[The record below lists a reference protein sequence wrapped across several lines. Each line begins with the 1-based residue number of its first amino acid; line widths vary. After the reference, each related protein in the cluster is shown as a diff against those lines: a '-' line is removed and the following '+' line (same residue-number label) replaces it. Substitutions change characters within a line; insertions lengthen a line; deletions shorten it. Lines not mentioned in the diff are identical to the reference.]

1 LNWKTFS
8 ALLSR
13 DGHVARRNLLPMLLQ
28 NLLQPLLFTFIFG
41 RVMTASGFMAQSYKN
56 LLLPGIM
63 AISMVMSGVWAV
75 AMPLISEFQF
85 TREIEDRLLAPIEI
99 GWLAVQKVV
108 TGMIQAIVAGLVVLP
123 AAWLVMGAGV
133 QLTPRHLV
141 ELLVIALL
149 VALFSAAGGLAL
161 GCSIGQTQVG
171 LMFSLVLAPMMMF
184 GCAYYPWKALDP
196 FPVLKYA
203 VLVNP
208 LVYAS
213 EGLRGAL
220 VPTAPHIDTLLVI
233 AALALIDFGL
243 LYFGLKKFR
252 SKALN

>member
-1 LNWKTFS
+1 LNWKTFY

-13 DGHVARRNLLPMLLQ
+13 DGHVARRNLIPMLLQ
-28 NLLQPLLFTFIFG
+28 NLLQPLLFTFVFG
-41 RVMTASGFMAQSYKN
+41 RVLTTSGMMPVSYKN
-56 LLLPGIM
+56 MLLPGIM

-85 TREIEDRLLAPIEI
+85 TREIEDRLLAPIDI

-108 TGMIQAIVAGLVVLP
+108 AGMIQATVAGLVVLP

-133 QLTPRHLV
+133 NLDLGHMV
-141 ELLVIALL
+141 EFLLIAVL

-184 GCAYYPWKALDP
+184 GCAYYPWQALSP

-203 VLVNP
+203 VLINP

-220 VPTAPHIDTLLVI
+220 VPNAPHIDTMIVI
-233 AALALIDFGL
+233 AVLAIVDFTL
-243 LYFGLKKFR
+243 MFVGLKKFNA
-252 SKALN
+252 KALS